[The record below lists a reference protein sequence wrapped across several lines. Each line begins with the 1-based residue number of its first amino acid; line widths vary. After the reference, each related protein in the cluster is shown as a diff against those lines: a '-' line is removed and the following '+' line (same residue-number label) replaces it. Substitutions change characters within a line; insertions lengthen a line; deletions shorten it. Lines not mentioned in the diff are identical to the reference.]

1 MPFVSSLPELNDPF
15 WARVLAQATPRP
27 TPLLLASPLGAPL
40 QRTLEKAEKHKNYRE
55 ICRRQQCVLVVVLLL
70 VLFLLLLLL
79 ELLLPAALRWWI
91 LMERFGLI
99 QNSFVLLSLTNL
111 G

>member
-1 MPFVSSLPELNDPF
+1 
-15 WARVLAQATPRP
+15 
-27 TPLLLASPLGAPL
+27 LGAPL
-40 QRTLEKAEKHKNYRE
+40 QRTLEKAEKQKMQKATVRPGCGPGCYGP
-55 ICRRQQCVLVVVLLL
+55 CSPVVLLL
-70 VLFLLLLLL
+70 EL